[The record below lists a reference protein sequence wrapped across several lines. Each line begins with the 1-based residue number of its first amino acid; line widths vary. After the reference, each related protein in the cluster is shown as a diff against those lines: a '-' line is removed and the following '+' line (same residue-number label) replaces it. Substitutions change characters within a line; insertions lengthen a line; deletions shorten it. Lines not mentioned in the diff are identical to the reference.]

1 MSAELH
7 PLAPHVL
14 PSFIG
19 AADGSDPLF
28 SAITVILVLAVLGIG
43 VGYLSLHAIPERLAH
58 KHGNTQSQLIMV
70 LALLALFTHNNIF
83 WVVALIL
90 AVLKLPGFFNADS
103 QYFRFVKKTDDNG
116 CRPHRTATRSLR
128 GGALSHAR
136 TDSLLV
142 VYGLTRLP
150 VPPLPPR

>member
-7 PLAPHVL
+7 PLAPHAL

-43 VGYLSLHAIPERLAH
+43 VGYLSLHTIPERLAH

-90 AVLKLPGFFNADS
+90 AVLKLPDFL
-103 QYFRFVKKTDDNG
+103 T
-116 CRPHRTATRSLR
+116 PIRSIP
-128 GGALSHAR
+128 
-136 TDSLLV
+136 DSLKN
-142 VYGLTRLP
+142 
-150 VPPLPPR
+150 

>member
-7 PLAPHVL
+7 PLAPHTL

-43 VGYLSLHAIPERLAH
+43 IGYLSLHAIPERLAH

-90 AVLKLPGFFNADS
+90 AVMKLPDFLTPINSISDS
-103 QYFRFVKKTDDNG
+103 LKKNDDSRYG
-116 CRPHRTATRSLR
+116 CHAAATRSPR
-128 GGALSHAR
+128 RGALSHAR
-136 TDSLLV
+136 TYFV
-142 VYGLTRLP
+142 FTVHGPT
-150 VPPLPPR
+150 